1 MLTFELV
8 SKKRR
13 PIKRYAFSGII
24 IGILIFILIGFT
36 GHLIANT
43 VKVALML
50 LIASTFVICLYI
62 INYSVKF
69 KNAIGQI
76 TFSKNYVEIEM
87 LQKKETLLIEDIG
100 NIRFELVGFD
110 GLNKKRIILG
120 IYDLTYNS
128 GINNFVYIQ
137 TNSENKKYEFY
148 VPNQNN
154 WADLQR
160 LVSYYKE
167 TLSNRKNKT

>member
-1 MLTFELV
+1 
-8 SKKRR
+8 
-13 PIKRYAFSGII
+13 
-24 IGILIFILIGFT
+24 
-36 GHLIANT
+36 
-43 VKVALML
+43 ML

-62 INYSVKF
+62 INYSVKL

-128 GINNFVYIQ
+128 GINNF
-137 TNSENKKYEFY
+137 
-148 VPNQNN
+148 
-154 WADLQR
+154 R
-160 LVSYYKE
+160 LYTDQE
-167 TLSNRKNKT
+167 RE